1 MWLTLF
7 HFIISDTE
15 PLSSG
20 SLIINLLEFK
30 WSLSLGL
37 TGRCFPLQ
45 DEGDGELAGEAAQ
58 PPEAHHPEDGDHLG
72 GRRVRRPRERQ
83 GQDVAELESEEPQ
96 RTDLVA
102 LGPADEGHRVQ
113 EKMKGPILAK
123 NKCIIKSLGIT
134 CIIMTT
140 AQCNSL
146 YKDVALVST
155 LKILDIVAVDLNEV
169 LDYLCGLILSYVTDW
184 M

>member
-1 MWLTLF
+1 
-7 HFIISDTE
+7 
-15 PLSSG
+15 
-20 SLIINLLEFK
+20 
-30 WSLSLGL
+30 
-37 TGRCFPLQ
+37 
-45 DEGDGELAGEAAQ
+45 
-58 PPEAHHPEDGDHLG
+58 
-72 GRRVRRPRERQ
+72 
-83 GQDVAELESEEPQ
+83 
-96 RTDLVA
+96 
-102 LGPADEGHRVQ
+102 
-113 EKMKGPILAK
+113 MKGPILAK